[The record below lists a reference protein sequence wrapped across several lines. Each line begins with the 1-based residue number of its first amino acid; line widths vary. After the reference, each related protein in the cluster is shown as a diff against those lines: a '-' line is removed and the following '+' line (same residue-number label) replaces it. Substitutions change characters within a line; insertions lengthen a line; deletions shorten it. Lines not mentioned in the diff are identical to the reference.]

1 MKKQK
6 TRLKN
11 RKYVKG
17 TENKTEEQKTKW
29 EKQKTKWRTSKQ
41 EG

>member
-1 MKKQK
+1 MEKKK

-11 RKYVKG
+11 RKYDKG

-29 EKQKTKWRTSKQ
+29 RTSKQ